1 MDQSKLGPR
10 VKMFRE
16 RAGLSRAELAEKAG
30 LAETF
35 VTALE
40 ERDIYPS
47 LTPLLK
53 LARALGVRMGTFL
66 DDVQTADPLIVRCGE
81 RRPELVTHTGGAA
94 REALKFYSL
103 GRGKS
108 DRHMEPFFIELNP
121 DDGRHE
127 HSSHQ
132 GEEFIVVVSGRVVLE
147 HGNERHVL
155 DTGDSLYFNSIV
167 PHYIG
172 AADGKPASIYAV
184 LYFPE

>member
-1 MDQSKLGPR
+1 MEQSKLGLR
-10 VKMFRE
+10 VRLFRE
-16 RAGLSRAELAEKAG
+16 KAGMSREELAEKAG
-30 LAETF
+30 LSPGF
-35 VTALE
+35 VTSME

-53 LARALGVRMGTFL
+53 LARALGVRLGTFL
-66 DDVQTADPLIVRCGE
+66 DGMESADPLIVRGNE
-81 RRPELVTHTGGAA
+81 REAELVTHTGGNK

-121 DDGRHE
+121 EEGEHE
-127 HSSHQ
+127 LSSHQ
-132 GEEFIVVVSGRVVLE
+132 GEEFIVVVSGDVVLQ
-147 HGNERHVL
+147 HGRERHIL
-155 DTGDSLYFNSIV
+155 RQGDSLYFNSIV